1 MRRLLSKFS
10 RSNPLIVHRTKR
22 SWGPQCSPYPH
33 HALSWIT
40 LNRPGLDARVL
51 RHHRQRRRWRRSS
64 SKATNQKRNMAEVE
78 KDQIQDALR
87 AGLFVRGLGRP
98 CSANPYPQNSNE
110 HVLWEKGWRL
120 VDERGENASPIEA
133 MSRSKL
139 VPEFTPGGTSTK
151 ARRELKKSSIV
162 VFLPSVRIMEVLRI
176 FAVIAMGILMLI
188 ALRW

>member
-1 MRRLLSKFS
+1 
-10 RSNPLIVHRTKR
+10 
-22 SWGPQCSPYPH
+22 
-33 HALSWIT
+33 
-40 LNRPGLDARVL
+40 
-51 RHHRQRRRWRRSS
+51 
-64 SKATNQKRNMAEVE
+64 MAEVE

-87 AGLFVRGLGRP
+87 EGLFVRGLGRP